1 MNTPEYRKASNIFNE
16 YQLIIKSLQQSNPLF
31 DRDDI
36 TSQFGF
42 IGDALI
48 NEICRLMKWDID
60 NPRVFGTMFHF
71 MIHMDDGDFET
82 MRLIVEE
89 VSE

>member
-1 MNTPEYRKASNIFNE
+1 MTSSTRKATNTFNE
-16 YQLIIKSLQQSNPLF
+16 YQLMVKSLQQANPLF
-31 DRDDI
+31 DRDEI
-36 TSQFGF
+36 TEKIGF

-48 NEICRLMKWDID
+48 MEICRLMKWDSEYND
-60 NPRVFGTMFHF
+60 TFGIIWQW

-89 VSE
+89 VGEC